1 VKSLDALKQTLA
13 SAWNDEKGPT
23 PHWKSSTNRV
33 TLIFMT
39 MESPLATALS
49 QLRGAIDQ
57 LNLSEND
64 WKTLSTPRRILQVAV
79 PLRRDNG
86 EVEMYDGY
94 RVQYSTTRGP
104 SKGGVRYHPDI
115 DLDETV
121 ALAMLMTW
129 KCALTNLPYGGA
141 KGGIAVDPGTLSLAE
156 NERLTRR
163 YTSEILPII
172 GPERDIPAPDVGT
185 DERNMA
191 WMMDTYSVN
200 AGFSVPGV
208 VTGKPIVLGGSL
220 GRTSA
225 TGDGV
230 AIATREALRVK
241 GISID
246 GARVAIQGFGKV
258 GYWAARALEDMG
270 MKVVAVSDV
279 HGGVMGFSSVQ
290 ALWEHYLVNKNL
302 DLPGA
307 DRLTNEE
314 LLHLNVDVL
323 IPAAL
328 ADSIT
333 ESTAQGVKAKIVVEG
348 ANAPT
353 TPSGDAI
360 LRDNGILVVP
370 DILANSGGVIVS
382 YFEWVQDKQ
391 NYFWSAEEVKT
402 NLSSIMMKAF
412 NEVEATATTRNATW
426 REAALM
432 LGIGR
437 VAEAHKLRG
446 LYP

>member
-1 VKSLDALKQTLA
+1 
-13 SAWNDEKGPT
+13 
-23 PHWKSSTNRV
+23 
-33 TLIFMT
+33 M
-39 MESPLATALS
+39 ATALA
-49 QLRGAIDQ
+49 QLRRAVDQ
-57 LNLSEND
+57 LELSEND
-64 WKTLSTPRRILQVAV
+64 WKTLSTPRRTLEVAV
-79 PLRRDNG
+79 PLRRDDG
-86 EVEMYDGY
+86 RVEIYKGY

-104 SKGGVRYHPDI
+104 SKGGVRFHQDI
-115 DLDETV
+115 DLEETI

-141 KGGIAVDPGTLSLAE
+141 KGGVAVDVRTLSLEE

-200 AGFSVPGV
+200 EGFAVPSV

-220 GRTSA
+220 GRNSA

-230 AIATREALRVK
+230 AISTREALKLR
-241 GISID
+241 GINPQ
-246 GARVAIQGFGKV
+246 GATVAIQGFGKV
-258 GYWAARALEDMG
+258 GYWAAVALEKMG
-270 MKVVAVSDV
+270 LRVVAVSDV
-279 HGGVMGFSSVQ
+279 SGGVTGFESVDEVFEYSRINGTVIG
-290 ALWEHYLVNKNL
+290 A
-302 DLPGA
+302 PGT
-307 DRLTNEE
+307 DHLTNQE
-314 LLHLNVDVL
+314 LLGLDVDVL

-333 ESTAQGVKAKIVVEG
+333 HSTAPNIKAKVVVEG

-353 TPSGDAI
+353 TPEGDAI
-360 LRDNGILVVP
+360 MNDNGILVVP

-391 NYFWSAEEVKT
+391 NYFWSAEDVRE
-402 NLSSIMMKAF
+402 NLNKILMKSIV
-412 NEVEATATTRNATW
+412 EVEDLASEKKVTW
-426 REAALM
+426 REAAHM
-432 LGIGR
+432 LGVSR
-437 VAEAHKLRG
+437 VAEAHRLRG

>member
-1 VKSLDALKQTLA
+1 
-13 SAWNDEKGPT
+13 
-23 PHWKSSTNRV
+23 
-33 TLIFMT
+33 MT
-39 MESPLATALS
+39 MESPLGTALS

-57 LNLSEND
+57 LGLSEND
-64 WKTLSTPRRILQVAV
+64 WQTLSTPRRVLQVAV

-86 EVEMYDGY
+86 SVEMYKGY

-115 DLDETV
+115 DLDETI

-129 KCALTNLPYGGA
+129 KCALTHLPYGGA
-141 KGGIAVDPGTLSLAE
+141 KGGIAVDPATLSLLE

-241 GISID
+241 GIQIE

-258 GYWAARALEDMG
+258 GYWAARAVESMG
-270 MKVVAVSDV
+270 MKVVAISDV
-279 HGGVMGFSSVQ
+279 HGGVTGFKDVS
-290 ALWEHYLVNKNL
+290 ALWDHFQIYKNF
-302 DLPGA
+302 DLPGT
-307 DRLTNEE
+307 DRMTNEE
-314 LLHLNVDVL
+314 LLHLDVDVL

-328 ADSIT
+328 ADAIT
-333 ESTAQGVKAKIVVEG
+333 GSSASGVKAKIVVEG
-348 ANAPT
+348 ANGPT
-353 TPSGDAI
+353 TPSGDDI
-360 LRDNGILVVP
+360 LHDKGILVVP

-391 NYFWSAEEVKT
+391 NYFWSADEVKT
-402 NLSSIMMKAF
+402 NLSAIMMKAF
-412 NEVEATATTRNATW
+412 EEVETTATQHSVTW
-426 REAALM
+426 RESALM
-432 LGIGR
+432 LGVGR
-437 VAEAHKLRG
+437 VAEAHRLRG

>member
-1 VKSLDALKQTLA
+1 
-13 SAWNDEKGPT
+13 
-23 PHWKSSTNRV
+23 
-33 TLIFMT
+33 MT
-39 MESPLATALS
+39 MASSKESPLATALS
-49 QLRGAIDQ
+49 QLRRAIDQ
-57 LNLSEND
+57 LKLSEND
-64 WKTLSTPRRILQVAV
+64 WNTLSTPRRVLEVAV
-79 PLRRDNG
+79 PLRRDDG
-86 EVEMYDGY
+86 RVEMYKGY

-104 SKGGVRYHPDI
+104 SKGGVRFHQDI

-129 KCALTNLPYGGA
+129 KCALANLPYGGA
-141 KGGIAVDPGTLSLAE
+141 KGGVAVNPKTLSMTE

-230 AIATREALRVK
+230 AISVREALKIK
-241 GISID
+241 GID
-246 GARVAIQGFGKV
+246 PQGATVAIQGFGKV
-258 GYWAARALEDMG
+258 GYWAAVALEAMG
-270 MKVVAVSDV
+270 LKVVAVSDV
-279 HGGVMGFSSVQ
+279 NGGVTGFKSV
-290 ALWEHYLVNKNL
+290 AEIHKFLVENGTVVGA
-302 DLPGA
+302 PGTETI
-307 DRLTNEE
+307 TNTE
-314 LLHLNVDVL
+314 LLHLPVDVL
-323 IPAAL
+323 VPAAL
-328 ADSIT
+328 ADAIN
-333 ESTAQGVKAKIVVEG
+333 ESTASGIRAKIVVEG

-353 TPSGDAI
+353 TPAGDEI
-360 LRDNGILVVP
+360 MNDKGLLIVP

-391 NYFWSAEEVKT
+391 NYFWSAEEVKE
-402 NLSSIMMKAF
+402 NLNSILMRAI
-412 NEVEATATTRNATW
+412 NEVAENARSKKVTW
-426 REAALM
+426 REAANM
-432 LGIGR
+432 IGVGR
-437 VAEAHKLRG
+437 VAEAHRLRG

>member
-1 VKSLDALKQTLA
+1 MTTE
-13 SAWNDEKGPT
+13 SAFE
-23 PHWKSSTNRV
+23 
-33 TLIFMT
+33 
-39 MESPLATALS
+39 TARA
-49 QLRGAIDQ
+49 QLRKAVDQ
-57 LNLSEND
+57 LGLSEND
-64 WKTLSTPRRILQVAV
+64 WQTLSTPRRILEVAV
-79 PLRRDNG
+79 PLRRDNDK
-86 EVEMYDGY
+86 VEMYKGF

-104 SKGGVRYHPDI
+104 SKGGVRFHPDI
-115 DLDETV
+115 DLEETI

-129 KCALTNLPYGGA
+129 KCALTNLPFGGA
-141 KGGIAVDPGTLSLAE
+141 KGGIAIDAQTLSERE

-172 GPERDIPAPDVGT
+172 GPERDIPAPDIGT

-208 VTGKPIVLGGSL
+208 VTGKPIVLGGSI
-220 GRTSA
+220 GRNSA

-230 AIATREALRVK
+230 AISTREALRTR
-241 GISID
+241 GID
-246 GARVAIQGFGKV
+246 PTGATVAIQGFGKV
-258 GYWAARALEDMG
+258 GYWAAVALEGMG

-279 HGGVMGFSSVQ
+279 NGAVIGFKNV
-290 ALWEHYLVNKNL
+290 AELWSHFLSHKNL
-302 DLPGA
+302 DAPGT
-307 DRLTNEE
+307 DRISNTE
-314 LLHLNVDVL
+314 LLHLDVDVL

-328 ADSIT
+328 ADAI
-333 ESTAQGVKAKIVVEG
+333 TAQTASGIKAKIVVEG

-353 TPSGDAI
+353 TPEGDAI
-360 LRDNGILVVP
+360 LNANGVLVVP

-391 NYFWSAEEVKT
+391 NYPWDADEVKT
-402 NLSSIMMKAF
+402 NLNSILMKAF
-412 NEVEATATTRNATW
+412 HEVEQMASSRKVTW
-426 REAALM
+426 REAAHM
-432 LGIGR
+432 LGVAR

>member
-1 VKSLDALKQTLA
+1 
-13 SAWNDEKGPT
+13 
-23 PHWKSSTNRV
+23 
-33 TLIFMT
+33 MT
-39 MESPLATALS
+39 MASSSESPLQTALS
-49 QLRGAIDQ
+49 QLRRAVEQ
-57 LNLSEND
+57 LGLSEND
-64 WKTLSTPRRILQVAV
+64 WNTLSTPRRLMEVAV
-79 PLRRDNG
+79 PLRRDDG
-86 EVEMYDGY
+86 RVEMYKGY

-104 SKGGVRYHPDI
+104 AKGGIRFHQDI
-115 DLDETV
+115 DLDETI

-141 KGGIAVDPGTLSLAE
+141 KGGVAVDPKTLSLPE

-191 WMMDTYSVN
+191 WIMDTYSVT
-200 AGFSVPGV
+200 AGYSVPGV

-230 AIATREALRVK
+230 AISVREALKLR
-241 GISID
+241 GID
-246 GARVAIQGFGKV
+246 PTNATVAIQGFGKV
-258 GYWAARALEDMG
+258 GYWAAVALEKQG
-270 MKVVAVSDV
+270 LKVVAVSDV
-279 HGGVMGFSSVQ
+279 NGGVTGFKSV
-290 ALWEHYLVNKNL
+290 AEVKAHLDKNGSVVGT
-302 DLPGA
+302 PG
-307 DRLTNEE
+307 TETISNTE
-314 LLHLNVDVL
+314 LLHLPVDVL
-323 IPAAL
+323 VPAAL

-333 ESTAQGVKAKIVVEG
+333 EATASGIRAKIVVEG

-353 TPSGDAI
+353 TPQGDAI
-360 LRDNGILVVP
+360 MNDKGILVVP

-391 NYFWSAEEVKT
+391 KYFWSAEEVIE
-402 NLSSIMMKAF
+402 NLNEIMMRAT
-412 NEVEATATTRNATW
+412 NEVAEVASSRGVTW
-426 REAALM
+426 REAANM
-432 LGIGR
+432 ISVER
-437 VAEAHKLRG
+437 VAQAHRLRG

>member
-1 VKSLDALKQTLA
+1 
-13 SAWNDEKGPT
+13 
-23 PHWKSSTNRV
+23 
-33 TLIFMT
+33 
-39 MESPLATALS
+39 MESALDTALG
-49 QLRGAIDQ
+49 QLRRAVEQ
-57 LNLSEND
+57 LQLSENE
-64 WKTLSTPRRILQVAV
+64 WQTLSTPRRILEVAV

-86 EVEMYDGY
+86 NVDMYKGF

-104 SKGGVRYHPDI
+104 SKGGVRFHPEI
-115 DLDETV
+115 DMNETV

-141 KGGIAVDPGTLSLAE
+141 KGGIAVDPSTLSQAE

-200 AGFSVPGV
+200 AGYSVPGV

-230 AIATREALRVK
+230 AISTREALLVK
-241 GISID
+241 GINPQ
-246 GARVAIQGFGKV
+246 GATVAIQGFGKV
-258 GYWAARALEDMG
+258 GYWTAVGLEEMG
-270 MKVVAVSDV
+270 LKVVAVSDV
-279 HGGVMGFSSVQ
+279 HGGVTGFPSV
-290 ALWEHYLVNKNL
+290 AKLWEHFKANGNL
-302 DLPGA
+302 DLPGT

-314 LLHLNVDVL
+314 LLALEVDVL

-328 ADSIT
+328 ADAITAHTAPSI
-333 ESTAQGVKAKIVVEG
+333 KAKIVVEG

-353 TPSGDAI
+353 TPEGDHI
-360 LRDNGILVVP
+360 LNEKGILVVP
-370 DILANSGGVIVS
+370 DILANAGGVIVS

-391 NYFWSAEEVKT
+391 NYFWDAAEVKT
-402 NLSSIMMKAF
+402 NLDSLMMKAIR
-412 NEVEATATTRNATW
+412 EVEDVAGKKNSTW
-426 REAALM
+426 REAAHM
-432 LGIGR
+432 LGVSR

>member
-1 VKSLDALKQTLA
+1 
-13 SAWNDEKGPT
+13 
-23 PHWKSSTNRV
+23 
-33 TLIFMT
+33 MT
-39 MESPLATALS
+39 MESPLSTALS
-49 QLRGAIDQ
+49 QLRGTVD
-57 LNLSEND
+57 LLKLSEND
-64 WKTLSTPRRILQVAV
+64 WHTLSTPRRILQVAV

-86 EVEMYDGY
+86 DVEMYDGY

-115 DLDETV
+115 DLDETI

-129 KCALTNLPYGGA
+129 KCALANLPYGGA
-141 KGGIAVDPGTLSLAE
+141 KGGIAVDPSKLSARE

-185 DERNMA
+185 DENNMA

-241 GISID
+241 GIDIN
-246 GARVAIQGFGKV
+246 GATVAIQGFGKV
-258 GYWAARALEDMG
+258 GYWAAIALENMG

-279 HGGVMGFSSVQ
+279 NGGVAGFPSV
-290 ALWEHYLVNKNL
+290 ARLWDHFLANKNL
-302 DLPGA
+302 DMPGTEK
-307 DRLTNEE
+307 LTNEE
-314 LLHLNVDVL
+314 LLHLDVDVL

-328 ADSIT
+328 ADAIT
-333 ESTAQGVKAKIVVEG
+333 ENTANGVKAKIVVEG
-348 ANAPT
+348 ANGPT
-353 TPSGDAI
+353 TPNGDAI
-360 LRDNGILVVP
+360 LHDKGVLVVP

-391 NYFWSAEEVKT
+391 NYFWSADEVKN
-402 NLSSIMMKAF
+402 NLSEIMMRALK
-412 NEVEATATTRNATW
+412 EVEEAAASRKVTW
-426 REAALM
+426 RQSALM
-432 LGIGR
+432 LGVGR
-437 VAEAHKLRG
+437 VAEAHRLRG

>member
-1 VKSLDALKQTLA
+1 
-13 SAWNDEKGPT
+13 
-23 PHWKSSTNRV
+23 
-33 TLIFMT
+33 MT
-39 MESPLATALS
+39 MASSKESPLATALS
-49 QLRGAIDQ
+49 QLRRAIDQ
-57 LNLSEND
+57 LTLSEND
-64 WKTLSTPRRILQVAV
+64 WNTLSTPRRVLEVAV
-79 PLRRDNG
+79 PLRRDDG
-86 EVEMYDGY
+86 RVEMYKGY

-104 SKGGVRYHPDI
+104 SKGGVRFHQDI

-129 KCALTNLPYGGA
+129 KCALANLPYGGA
-141 KGGIAVDPGTLSLAE
+141 KGGVAVNPKSLSMTE

-230 AIATREALRVK
+230 AISVREALKLK
-241 GISID
+241 GVD
-246 GARVAIQGFGKV
+246 PHGATVAIQGFGKV
-258 GYWAARALEDMG
+258 GYWAAVALEAMG
-270 MKVVAVSDV
+270 LKVIAVSDV
-279 HGGVMGFSSVQ
+279 NGGVTGFNSV
-290 ALWEHYLVNKNL
+290 ADIHKYLLENGTVVGA
-302 DLPGA
+302 PGTEKI
-307 DRLTNEE
+307 TNAE
-314 LLHLNVDVL
+314 LLHLPVDVL
-323 IPAAL
+323 VPAAL
-328 ADSIT
+328 ADAIN
-333 ESTAQGVKAKIVVEG
+333 ESTASGIRAKIVVEG

-353 TPSGDAI
+353 TPTGDQI
-360 LRDNGILVVP
+360 MNDKGILVVP

-391 NYFWSAEEVKT
+391 NYFWSAEEVKE
-402 NLSSIMMKAF
+402 NLNSILMRAI
-412 NEVEATATTRNATW
+412 NDVAENARSKKVTW
-426 REAALM
+426 REAANM
-432 LGIGR
+432 IGVGR
-437 VAEAHKLRG
+437 VAEAHRLRG

>member
-1 VKSLDALKQTLA
+1 MTTE
-13 SAWNDEKGPT
+13 SAFE
-23 PHWKSSTNRV
+23 
-33 TLIFMT
+33 
-39 MESPLATALS
+39 TAQA
-49 QLRGAIDQ
+49 QLRIAVDQ
-57 LNLSEND
+57 LGLSEND
-64 WKTLSTPRRILQVAV
+64 WQTLSTPRRVLEVAV
-79 PLRRDNG
+79 PLRRDNDK
-86 EVEMYDGY
+86 VEMYKGY

-104 SKGGVRYHPDI
+104 SKGGVRFHPDI
-115 DLDETV
+115 DLEETV

-129 KCALTNLPYGGA
+129 KCALTNLPFGGA
-141 KGGIAVDPGTLSLAE
+141 KGGIAIDAATLSDRE

-200 AGFSVPGV
+200 AGYSVPGV

-220 GRTSA
+220 GRNSA

-230 AIATREALRVK
+230 AISTREALRAR
-241 GISID
+241 GINPV
-246 GARVAIQGFGKV
+246 GATVAIQGFGKV
-258 GYWAARALEDMG
+258 GYWAAIALENIG
-270 MKVVAVSDV
+270 LKIVAVSDV
-279 HGGVMGFSSVQ
+279 NGAVTGFKSVSD
-290 ALWEHYLVNKNL
+290 LWNHFLKNKNL
-302 DLPGA
+302 DAPGT

-314 LLHLNVDVL
+314 LLHLDVDVL

-328 ADSIT
+328 SDAIT
-333 ESTAQGVKAKIVVEG
+333 GKTALGIKAKIVVEG

-353 TPSGDAI
+353 TPEGDAI
-360 LRDNGILVVP
+360 MNDKGILVVP

-391 NYFWSAEEVKT
+391 NYFWDAEEVKT
-402 NLSSIMMKAF
+402 NLNSIMMKALY
-412 NEVEATATTRNATW
+412 EVEAMAKNRKVTW
-426 REAALM
+426 REAAHM
-432 LGIGR
+432 LGVSR

>member
-1 VKSLDALKQTLA
+1 
-13 SAWNDEKGPT
+13 
-23 PHWKSSTNRV
+23 
-33 TLIFMT
+33 
-39 MESPLATALS
+39 
-49 QLRGAIDQ
+49 
-57 LNLSEND
+57 
-64 WKTLSTPRRILQVAV
+64 
-79 PLRRDNG
+79 
-86 EVEMYDGY
+86 MYHGY

-104 SKGGVRYHPDI
+104 SKGGIRFHPDI

-129 KCALTNLPYGGA
+129 KCALVNLPYGGA
-141 KGGIAVDPGTLSLAE
+141 KGGVAVDAKTLSSRE

-185 DERNMA
+185 DEKNMA

-230 AIATREALRVK
+230 AISTREALK
-241 GISID
+241 DLGIKVE
-246 GARVAIQGFGKV
+246 GATVAIQGFGKV
-258 GYWAARALEDMG
+258 GYWAAVALESMG

-279 HGGVMGFSSVQ
+279 SGGVKDFGSIDELRSHI
-290 ALWEHYLVNKNL
+290 AT
-302 DLPGA
+302 GA
-307 DRLTNEE
+307 TLSTYKKGEQITNDQ
-314 LLHLNVDVL
+314 LLHLDVDVL
-323 IPAAL
+323 VPAAL
-328 ADSIT
+328 ADAINHQSAKEI
-333 ESTAQGVKAKIVVEG
+333 KAKIVVEG

-353 TPSGDAI
+353 TPEGDQI
-360 LRDNGILVVP
+360 MRDKGILVIP

-391 NYFWSAEEVKT
+391 NYFWSADEVKE
-402 NLSSIMMKAF
+402 NLDSMMMRAF
-412 NEVEATATTRNATW
+412 AEVRALVKERKVSW
-426 REAALM
+426 RDAAM
-432 LGIGR
+432 IIGVSR

>member
-1 VKSLDALKQTLA
+1 MTTA
-13 SAWNDEKGPT
+13 SSQGSAR
-23 PHWKSSTNRV
+23 S
-33 TLIFMT
+33 
-39 MESPLATALS
+39 ESPLATALS
-49 QLRGAIDQ
+49 QLRRAIDQ
-57 LNLSEND
+57 LQLSEND
-64 WKTLSTPRRILQVAV
+64 WNTLSTPRRVLEVAV
-79 PLRRDNG
+79 PLRRDDG
-86 EVEMYDGY
+86 RVEMYKGY

-104 SKGGVRYHPDI
+104 SKGGVRFHQDI
-115 DLDETV
+115 DIDETV

-141 KGGIAVDPGTLSLAE
+141 KGGVAVNPKTLSLTE

-200 AGFSVPGV
+200 AGYSVPGV

-230 AIATREALRVK
+230 AIAVREALRIK
-241 GISID
+241 GID
-246 GARVAIQGFGKV
+246 PHGATVAIQGFGKV
-258 GYWAARALEDMG
+258 GYWAAVALENMG
-270 MKVVAVSDV
+270 LKVVAVSDV
-279 HGGVMGFSSVQ
+279 NGGVTGFRNVSTLYKYANENGTVIG
-290 ALWEHYLVNKNL
+290 A
-302 DLPGA
+302 PG
-307 DRLTNEE
+307 TEKISNSE
-314 LLHLNVDVL
+314 LLGLKVDVL
-323 IPAAL
+323 VPAAL
-328 ADSIT
+328 ADAIT
-333 ESTAQGVKAKIVVEG
+333 ESSAPSIQAKIVVEG

-353 TPSGDAI
+353 TPAGDQI
-360 LRDNGILVVP
+360 MNDKGILVVP

-391 NYFWSAEEVKT
+391 NYFWSADEVKE
-402 NLSSIMMKAF
+402 NLNSILMRSI
-412 NEVEATATTRNATW
+412 NEVSERSASQQVTW
-426 REAALM
+426 REAANM
-432 LGIGR
+432 IGVGR
-437 VAEAHKLRG
+437 VAQAHRLRG

>member
-1 VKSLDALKQTLA
+1 
-13 SAWNDEKGPT
+13 
-23 PHWKSSTNRV
+23 
-33 TLIFMT
+33 MT
-39 MESPLATALS
+39 TKSPLNTALA
-49 QLRGAIDQ
+49 QLQSTVDKLG
-57 LNLSEND
+57 LSEND
-64 WKTLSTPRRILQVAV
+64 WQTLSTPRRVLQVAV

-86 EVEMYDGY
+86 DVEMYDGF

-104 SKGGVRYHPDI
+104 SKGGVRYHPHV
-115 DLDETV
+115 DLDETIS
-121 ALAMLMTW
+121 LAMLMTW

-141 KGGIAVDPGTLSLAE
+141 KGGIAIDPKTLSIQE

-220 GRTSA
+220 GRTTA

-230 AIATREALRVK
+230 AIATREALRARGIDIK
-241 GISID
+241 G
-246 GARVAIQGFGKV
+246 ATVAIQGFGKV
-258 GYWAARALEDMG
+258 GYWAAVALENMG
-270 MKVVAVSDV
+270 MKIVAVSDV
-279 HGGVMGFSSVQ
+279 NGGVTGFSSVA
-290 ALWEHYLVNKNL
+290 ALWDHFVAHDNL
-302 DLPGA
+302 DLPGC
-307 DRLTNEE
+307 DTLTNEE
-314 LLHLNVDVL
+314 LLHLDVDVL

-328 ADSIT
+328 ADALT
-333 ESTAQGVKAKIVVEG
+333 EETAPGVKAKIVVEG
-348 ANAPT
+348 ANGPT
-353 TPSGDAI
+353 SPEGDSI
-360 LRDNGILVVP
+360 LQENGILVVP

-391 NYFWSAEEVKT
+391 NYFWTADEVKE
-402 NLSSIMMKAF
+402 NLSSIMMKALK
-412 NEVEATATTRNATW
+412 EVESMSTSKGVTW
-426 REAALM
+426 RDSALM
-432 LGIGR
+432 IGVGR
-437 VAEAHKLRG
+437 VAEAHHLRG

>member
-1 VKSLDALKQTLA
+1 
-13 SAWNDEKGPT
+13 
-23 PHWKSSTNRV
+23 
-33 TLIFMT
+33 MT

-49 QLRGAIDQ
+49 QLRGAIDH

-64 WKTLSTPRRILQVAV
+64 WQTLSTPRRVLQVAV

-104 SKGGVRYHPDI
+104 SKGGVRYHPDV
-115 DLDETV
+115 DLDETI

-129 KCALTNLPYGGA
+129 KCALTHLPYGGA
-141 KGGIAVDPGTLSLAE
+141 KGGIAVDPGTLSLRE

-230 AIATREALRVK
+230 GIATREALRVK
-241 GISID
+241 GIPIE
-246 GARVAIQGFGKV
+246 GARVAIQGFGKSAI
-258 GYWAARALEDMG
+258 GLHDLLKRWA
-270 MKVVAVSDV
+270 
-279 HGGVMGFSSVQ
+279 
-290 ALWEHYLVNKNL
+290 
-302 DLPGA
+302 
-307 DRLTNEE
+307 
-314 LLHLNVDVL
+314 
-323 IPAAL
+323 
-328 ADSIT
+328 
-333 ESTAQGVKAKIVVEG
+333 
-348 ANAPT
+348 
-353 TPSGDAI
+353 
-360 LRDNGILVVP
+360 
-370 DILANSGGVIVS
+370 
-382 YFEWVQDKQ
+382 
-391 NYFWSAEEVKT
+391 
-402 NLSSIMMKAF
+402 
-412 NEVEATATTRNATW
+412 
-426 REAALM
+426 
-432 LGIGR
+432 
-437 VAEAHKLRG
+437 
-446 LYP
+446 

>member
-1 VKSLDALKQTLA
+1 
-13 SAWNDEKGPT
+13 
-23 PHWKSSTNRV
+23 
-33 TLIFMT
+33 MT
-39 MESPLATALS
+39 MESPMATALA
-49 QLRGAIDQ
+49 QLRRAVDQ
-57 LNLSEND
+57 LQLSEND
-64 WKTLSTPRRILQVAV
+64 WNTLSTPRRVLEVAV
-79 PLRRDNG
+79 PLRRDDG
-86 EVEMYDGY
+86 RVEMYKGY

-104 SKGGVRYHPDI
+104 SKGGVRFHKDI
-115 DLDETV
+115 DLEETV

-141 KGGIAVDPGTLSLAE
+141 KGGVAVDVHTLSLAE

-230 AIATREALRVK
+230 AISTREALKAK
-241 GISID
+241 GINPH
-246 GARVAIQGFGKV
+246 GATVAIQGFGKV
-258 GYWAARALEDMG
+258 GYWAAIALEKMG
-270 MKVVAVSDV
+270 LKVVAVSDV
-279 HGGVMGFSSVQ
+279 KGAVTGFASVSDVFEYSKIHGTVIG
-290 ALWEHYLVNKNL
+290 A
-302 DLPGA
+302 PGT
-307 DRLTNEE
+307 DSLTNLE
-314 LLHLNVDVL
+314 LLGLDVDVL

-333 ESTAQGVKAKIVVEG
+333 EATAPSVRARVVVEG

-353 TPSGDAI
+353 TPEGDAI
-360 LRDNGILVVP
+360 MNSNGILVVP

-382 YFEWVQDKQ
+382 YFEWVQDRQ
-391 NYFWSAEEVKT
+391 NYFWSADDVREHL
-402 NLSSIMMKAF
+402 NSILMKAIV
-412 NEVEATATTRNATW
+412 EVEDMSTRQKVTW
-426 REAALM
+426 REAAHM
-432 LGIGR
+432 LGVSR
-437 VAEAHKLRG
+437 VAEAHALRG

>member
-1 VKSLDALKQTLA
+1 
-13 SAWNDEKGPT
+13 
-23 PHWKSSTNRV
+23 
-33 TLIFMT
+33 
-39 MESPLATALS
+39 MESALDTARG
-49 QLRGAIDQ
+49 QLRRAVEQ
-57 LNLSEND
+57 LGLSENE
-64 WKTLSTPRRILQVAV
+64 WQTLSTPRRILEVAV

-86 EVEMYDGY
+86 NVDMYKGF

-104 SKGGVRYHPDI
+104 SKGGVRFHPEI
-115 DLDETV
+115 DMNETV

-200 AGFSVPGV
+200 AGYSVPGV

-230 AIATREALRVK
+230 AISTREALLVK
-241 GISID
+241 GINPQ
-246 GARVAIQGFGKV
+246 GATVAIQGFGKV
-258 GYWAARALEDMG
+258 GYWTAVGLESMG
-270 MKVVAVSDV
+270 LKVVAVSDV
-279 HGGVMGFSSVQ
+279 HGGVTGFNSVSQ
-290 ALWEHYLVNKNL
+290 LWDHFKATGNL
-302 DLPGA
+302 DLPGT

-314 LLHLNVDVL
+314 LLALEVDVL

-328 ADSIT
+328 ADSV
-333 ESTAQGVKAKIVVEG
+333 TAHSAPSIKAKIIVEG

-353 TPSGDAI
+353 TPEGDHI
-360 LRDNGILVVP
+360 LNDKGILVVP
-370 DILANSGGVIVS
+370 DILANAGGVIVS

-391 NYFWSAEEVKT
+391 NYFWDAAEVKT
-402 NLSSIMMKAF
+402 NLDSLMMKAIR
-412 NEVEATATTRNATW
+412 EVEDLAAKKNCTW
-426 REAALM
+426 REAAHM
-432 LGIGR
+432 LGVSR

>member
-1 VKSLDALKQTLA
+1 
-13 SAWNDEKGPT
+13 
-23 PHWKSSTNRV
+23 
-33 TLIFMT
+33 MT
-39 MESPLATALS
+39 VESPLDTARS
-49 QLRGAIDQ
+49 QLRSAVEN
-57 LNLSEND
+57 LALSESMWN
-64 WKTLSTPRRILQVAV
+64 TLSTPRRILEVAV
-79 PLRRDNG
+79 PLRRDTG
-86 EVEMYDGY
+86 VVEMYKGY

-104 SKGGVRYHPDI
+104 SKGGIRFHPDI
-115 DLDETV
+115 DLNETV

-129 KCALTNLPYGGA
+129 KCALVNLPYGGA
-141 KGGIAVDPGTLSLAE
+141 KGGVAVDPRGLSSRE

-185 DERNMA
+185 DEKNMA

-220 GRTSA
+220 GRTTA

-230 AIATREALRVK
+230 AISVREAL
-241 GISID
+241 ID
-246 GARVAIQGFGKV
+246 RGMAIEGATVAIQGFGKV
-258 GYWAARALEDMG
+258 GYWTAIAVESMG

-279 HGGVMGFSSVQ
+279 SGGVKDFGSIADLHDHIIEGGEISSY
-290 ALWEHYLVNKNL
+290 ESGEKIS
-302 DLPGA
+302 
-307 DRLTNEE
+307 NEE
-314 LLHLNVDVL
+314 LLHLDVDVL
-323 IPAAL
+323 VPAAL
-328 ADSIT
+328 SDAISAKSAAGI
-333 ESTAQGVKAKIVVEG
+333 KAKIVVEG

-353 TPSGDAI
+353 TPEGDRI
-360 LRDNGILVVP
+360 MHENGITVIP

-391 NYFWSAEEVKT
+391 NYFWSADQIKE
-402 NLSSIMMKAF
+402 NLESMMMKAF
-412 NEVEATATTRNATW
+412 GEVRRTVKESKVSW
-426 REAALM
+426 RDAAM
-432 LGIGR
+432 MIGVGR

>member
-1 VKSLDALKQTLA
+1 
-13 SAWNDEKGPT
+13 
-23 PHWKSSTNRV
+23 
-33 TLIFMT
+33 MT
-39 MESPLATALS
+39 MESPLSTALS
-49 QLRGAIDQ
+49 QLRGTVD
-57 LNLSEND
+57 LLKLSEND
-64 WKTLSTPRRILQVAV
+64 WHTLSTPRRILQVAV

-86 EVEMYDGY
+86 DVEMYDGY

-115 DLDETV
+115 DLDETI

-129 KCALTNLPYGGA
+129 KCALANLPYGGA
-141 KGGIAVDPGTLSLAE
+141 KGGIAVDPSKLSARE

-185 DERNMA
+185 DENNMA

-241 GISID
+241 GIDIN
-246 GARVAIQGFGKV
+246 GATVAIQGFGKV
-258 GYWAARALEDMG
+258 GYWAAIALENMG

-279 HGGVMGFSSVQ
+279 NGGVAGFPSV
-290 ALWEHYLVNKNL
+290 AKLWDHFLANKNL
-302 DLPGA
+302 DMPGTEK
-307 DRLTNEE
+307 LTNEE
-314 LLHLNVDVL
+314 LLHLDVDVL

-328 ADSIT
+328 ADAIT
-333 ESTAQGVKAKIVVEG
+333 EKTANGVKAKIVVEG
-348 ANAPT
+348 ANGPT
-353 TPSGDAI
+353 TPNGDAI
-360 LRDNGILVVP
+360 LHDKGVLVVP

-391 NYFWSAEEVKT
+391 NYFWSADEVKN
-402 NLSSIMMKAF
+402 NLSEIMMRALK
-412 NEVEATATTRNATW
+412 EVEETAASRKVTW
-426 REAALM
+426 RQSALM
-432 LGIGR
+432 LGVGR
-437 VAEAHKLRG
+437 VAEAHRLRG

>member
-1 VKSLDALKQTLA
+1 MRLVAKESALD
-13 SAWNDEKGPT
+13 
-23 PHWKSSTNRV
+23 
-33 TLIFMT
+33 
-39 MESPLATALS
+39 TARQ
-49 QLRGAIDQ
+49 QLQRAVE
-57 LNLSEND
+57 LLELSEND
-64 WKTLSTPRRILQVAV
+64 WQTLSTPRRILEVAV
-79 PLRRDNG
+79 PLRRDNSD
-86 EVEMYDGY
+86 VEMYKGF

-104 SKGGVRYHPDI
+104 SKGGVRFHPSI
-115 DLDETV
+115 DMEETV

-129 KCALTNLPYGGA
+129 KCALTNLPFGGA
-141 KGGIAVDPGTLSLAE
+141 KGGIAVDAKDLSERE

-200 AGFSVPGV
+200 AGYSVPGV

-230 AIATREALRVK
+230 VISTIEALKTLGIDPK
-241 GISID
+241 G
-246 GARVAIQGFGKV
+246 ATVAVQGFGKV
-258 GYWAARALEDMG
+258 GYWTAIGLENLG
-270 MKVVAVSDV
+270 LKVVAVSDV
-279 HGGVMGFSSVQ
+279 DGGVTGFESV
-290 ALWEHYLVNKNL
+290 ASLWKYFTENRSLNM
-302 DLPGA
+302 PGT
-307 DRLTNEE
+307 DKLTQEE
-314 LLHLNVDVL
+314 LLHLKVDVL

-328 ADSIT
+328 SDAIT
-333 ESTAQGVKAKIVVEG
+333 EKSAPGIRAKIVVEG

-353 TPSGDAI
+353 TPGGDQI
-360 LRDNGILVVP
+360 LAGNKVLVVP

-391 NYFWSAEEVKT
+391 NYFWTAEEVKS
-402 NLSSIMMKAF
+402 NLNDIMMRAIK
-412 NEVEATATTRNATW
+412 EVEGLAASKKVSW
-426 REAALM
+426 REAAHM
-432 LGIGR
+432 IGVGR

>member
-1 VKSLDALKQTLA
+1 MT
-13 SAWNDEKGPT
+13 T
-23 PHWKSSTNRV
+23 RSSNTAVPN
-33 TLIFMT
+33 L
-39 MESPLATALS
+39 ESPLATALS
-49 QLRGAIDQ
+49 QLRRAIDQ

-64 WKTLSTPRRILQVAV
+64 WNTLSTPRRVLEVAV
-79 PLRRDNG
+79 PLRRDDG
-86 EVEMYDGY
+86 RVEMYKGY

-104 SKGGVRYHPDI
+104 AKGGVRFHQDI

-141 KGGIAVDPGTLSLAE
+141 KGGVAVNPHTLSITE

-200 AGFSVPGV
+200 AGYAVPGV

-230 AIATREALRVK
+230 AIAVREALKLK
-241 GISID
+241 GINPE
-246 GARVAIQGFGKV
+246 GATVAIQGFGKV
-258 GYWAARALEDMG
+258 GYWAAVALENMG
-270 MKVVAVSDV
+270 LKVVAVSDV
-279 HGGVMGFSSVQ
+279 NGGVTGFKKVSDLQMFSQ
-290 ALWEHYLVNKNL
+290 DNGTLVGSTGT
-302 DLPGA
+302 DSI
-307 DRLTNEE
+307 TNTE
-314 LLHLNVDVL
+314 LLHLPVDVL
-323 IPAAL
+323 VPAAL
-328 ADSIT
+328 ADAIT
-333 ESTAQGVKAKIVVEG
+333 ESTASGIKAKIVVEG

-353 TPSGDAI
+353 TPGGDAI
-360 LRDNGILVVP
+360 LNDKGVLVVP

-391 NYFWSAEEVKT
+391 NYFWSAEEVKE
-402 NLSSIMMKAF
+402 NLNSILMRSI
-412 NEVEATATTRNATW
+412 NEVAEHSTAHQVTW
-426 REAALM
+426 RESANM
-432 LGIGR
+432 IGVSR
-437 VAEAHKLRG
+437 VAQAHRLRG

>member
-1 VKSLDALKQTLA
+1 MTTE
-13 SAWNDEKGPT
+13 SAFE
-23 PHWKSSTNRV
+23 
-33 TLIFMT
+33 
-39 MESPLATALS
+39 TARA
-49 QLRGAIDQ
+49 QLRKAVDQ
-57 LNLSEND
+57 LGLSEND
-64 WKTLSTPRRILQVAV
+64 WQTLSTPRRILEVAV
-79 PLRRDNG
+79 PLRRDNDK
-86 EVEMYDGY
+86 VEMYKGF

-104 SKGGVRYHPDI
+104 SKGGVRFHPQI
-115 DLDETV
+115 DLEETI

-129 KCALTNLPYGGA
+129 KCALTNLPFGGA
-141 KGGIAVDPGTLSLAE
+141 KGGIAVDAHTLSERE

-172 GPERDIPAPDVGT
+172 GPERDIPAPDIGT

-208 VTGKPIVLGGSL
+208 VTGKPIVLGGSI
-220 GRTSA
+220 GRNSA

-230 AIATREALRVK
+230 AISTREALRIR
-241 GISID
+241 GID
-246 GARVAIQGFGKV
+246 PVGATVAIQGFGKV
-258 GYWAARALEDMG
+258 GYWAAVALENMG

-279 HGGVMGFSSVQ
+279 NGAVIGFKNITE
-290 ALWEHYLVNKNL
+290 LWSHSLAHKNL
-302 DLPGA
+302 DAPGT
-307 DRLTNEE
+307 DRLTNAE
-314 LLHLNVDVL
+314 LLHLDVDVL

-328 ADSIT
+328 SDAV
-333 ESTAQGVKAKIVVEG
+333 TAQTASGIRAKIVVEG

-353 TPSGDAI
+353 TPEGDAI
-360 LRDNGILVVP
+360 LNDKGVLVVP

-391 NYFWSAEEVKT
+391 NYPWNADEVKT
-402 NLSSIMMKAF
+402 NLNSILMKAF
-412 NEVEATATTRNATW
+412 HEVEQMATSRKVTW
-426 REAALM
+426 REAAHM
-432 LGIGR
+432 LGVAR

>member
-1 VKSLDALKQTLA
+1 
-13 SAWNDEKGPT
+13 
-23 PHWKSSTNRV
+23 
-33 TLIFMT
+33 
-39 MESPLATALS
+39 MESALDTARQ
-49 QLRGAIDQ
+49 QLQRAVDLLG
-57 LNLSEND
+57 LSEND
-64 WKTLSTPRRILQVAV
+64 WQTLSTPRRILEVAV

-86 EVEMYDGY
+86 DVEMYKGF

-104 SKGGVRYHPDI
+104 SKGGVRFHPSI
-115 DLDETV
+115 DMDETV

-141 KGGIAVDPGTLSLAE
+141 KGGIAVDAQNLSERE

-200 AGFSVPGV
+200 AGYSVPGV

-225 TGDGV
+225 TGDGIV
-230 AIATREALRVK
+230 ISTIEALKTR
-241 GISID
+241 GINPA
-246 GARVAIQGFGKV
+246 GATVAVQGFGKV
-258 GYWAARALEDMG
+258 GYWTAIGLENLG
-270 MKVVAVSDV
+270 LKVVAVSDV
-279 HGGVMGFSSVQ
+279 NGGVTGFESVA
-290 ALWEHYLVNKNL
+290 ALWKYFTENQSLNM
-302 DLPGA
+302 PGT
-307 DRLTNEE
+307 DKLTQEE
-314 LLHLNVDVL
+314 LLHLEVDVL

-328 ADSIT
+328 SDAIT
-333 ESTAQGVKAKIVVEG
+333 EKTAPAIKAKIVVEG

-353 TPSGDAI
+353 TPAGDHI
-360 LRDNGILVVP
+360 LNENGILTVP

-391 NYFWSAEEVKT
+391 NFFWTADEVK
-402 NLSSIMMKAF
+402 SSLNEIMMRSFK
-412 NEVEATATTRNATW
+412 EVEQIATSRNVSW
-426 REAALM
+426 REAAHM
-432 LGIGR
+432 IGVGR

>member
-1 VKSLDALKQTLA
+1 MT
-13 SAWNDEKGPT
+13 T
-23 PHWKSSTNRV
+23 RSSNTAVPN
-33 TLIFMT
+33 L
-39 MESPLATALS
+39 ESPLATALS
-49 QLRGAIDQ
+49 QLRRAIDQ

-64 WKTLSTPRRILQVAV
+64 WNTLSTPRRVLEVAV
-79 PLRRDNG
+79 PLRRDDG
-86 EVEMYDGY
+86 RVEMYKGY

-104 SKGGVRYHPDI
+104 AKGGVRFHQDI

-141 KGGIAVDPGTLSLAE
+141 KGGVALNPHSLSIAE

-200 AGFSVPGV
+200 AGYSVPGV

-230 AIATREALRVK
+230 AIAVREALKLK
-241 GISID
+241 GINPE
-246 GARVAIQGFGKV
+246 GATVAIQGFGKV
-258 GYWAARALEDMG
+258 GYWAAVALENMG
-270 MKVVAVSDV
+270 LKVVAVSDV
-279 HGGVMGFSSVQ
+279 SGGVTGFSKVSELQ
-290 ALWEHYLVNKNL
+290 KFAQGNGTLV
-302 DLPGA
+302 GA
-307 DRLTNEE
+307 PSTESITNTE
-314 LLHLNVDVL
+314 LLHLPVDVL
-323 IPAAL
+323 VPAAL
-328 ADSIT
+328 ADAIT
-333 ESTAQGVKAKIVVEG
+333 ESTASGIKAKIVVEG

-353 TPSGDAI
+353 TPGGDAI
-360 LRDNGILVVP
+360 LNDKGVLVVP

-391 NYFWSAEEVKT
+391 NYFWSAEEVKE
-402 NLSSIMMKAF
+402 NLNSILMRSI
-412 NEVEATATTRNATW
+412 NEVAEHSAEHRVTW
-426 REAALM
+426 RESANM
-432 LGIGR
+432 IGVSR
-437 VAEAHKLRG
+437 VAQAHRLRG

>member
-1 VKSLDALKQTLA
+1 
-13 SAWNDEKGPT
+13 
-23 PHWKSSTNRV
+23 
-33 TLIFMT
+33 
-39 MESPLATALS
+39 MESALDTALR
-49 QLRGAIDQ
+49 QLRRAVEQ
-57 LNLSEND
+57 LSLSENE
-64 WKTLSTPRRILQVAV
+64 WQTLSTPRRVLEVAV

-86 EVEMYDGY
+86 NVEMYKGF

-104 SKGGVRYHPDI
+104 SKGGVRFHPAI
-115 DLDETV
+115 DMDETV

-141 KGGIAVDPGTLSLAE
+141 KGGIAVDPSTLSLPE

-200 AGFSVPGV
+200 AGYSVPGV

-230 AIATREALRVK
+230 AISTREALLVR
-241 GISID
+241 GINPQ
-246 GARVAIQGFGKV
+246 GATVAIQGFGKV
-258 GYWAARALEDMG
+258 GYWTAVGLEAMG
-270 MKVVAVSDV
+270 LKVVAVSDV
-279 HGGVMGFSSVQ
+279 HGGATGFHSVSE
-290 ALWEHYLVNKNL
+290 LWNHFLANGNL
-302 DLPGA
+302 DAPGT

-314 LLHLNVDVL
+314 LLALEVDVL

-328 ADSIT
+328 ADAITAHTAPSI
-333 ESTAQGVKAKIVVEG
+333 KAKIVVEG

-353 TPSGDAI
+353 TPEGDQI
-360 LRDNGILVVP
+360 LNDKGILVVP
-370 DILANSGGVIVS
+370 DILANAGGVIVS

-391 NYFWSAEEVKT
+391 NYFWDAAEVRT
-402 NLSSIMMKAF
+402 NLDSLMMKAIR
-412 NEVEATATTRNATW
+412 EVEDLSTKKSSTW
-426 REAALM
+426 REAAHM
-432 LGIGR
+432 LGVSR

>member
-1 VKSLDALKQTLA
+1 MT
-13 SAWNDEKGPT
+13 T
-23 PHWKSSTNRV
+23 KSSVNTPGKNLS
-33 TLIFMT
+33 TK
-39 MESPLATALS
+39 ESPLTTALS
-49 QLRGAIDQ
+49 QLRRAIDQ
-57 LNLSEND
+57 LNLTEND
-64 WKTLSTPRRILQVAV
+64 WNTLSTPRRVMEVAV
-79 PLRRDNG
+79 PLRRDDG
-86 EVEMYDGY
+86 KVEMYKGY

-104 SKGGVRYHPDI
+104 AKGGVRFHQDI

-141 KGGIAVDPGTLSLAE
+141 KGGVAVNPHILSITE

-200 AGFSVPGV
+200 AGFAVPGV

-220 GRTSA
+220 GRNSA

-230 AIATREALRVK
+230 AIAVREALKQR
-241 GISID
+241 GID
-246 GARVAIQGFGKV
+246 PHGATVAIQGFGKV
-258 GYWAARALEDMG
+258 GYWTAIALENMG
-270 MKVVAVSDV
+270 LKVVAVSDV
-279 HGGVMGFSSVQ
+279 NGGVTGFKSVTQ
-290 ALWEHYLVNKNL
+290 LHEYLLSNGTL
-302 DLPGA
+302 IGAPGTEQI
-307 DRLTNEE
+307 TNTE
-314 LLHLNVDVL
+314 LLHLPVDVL
-323 IPAAL
+323 VPAAL
-328 ADSIT
+328 ADAIT
-333 ESTAQGVKAKIVVEG
+333 EETATGIQAKIVVEG

-353 TPSGDAI
+353 TPIGDAI
-360 LRDNGILVVP
+360 LNDKGVLVVP

-391 NYFWSAEEVKT
+391 NYFWSADEVKE
-402 NLSSIMMKAF
+402 NLNSILMRSI
-412 NEVEATATTRNATW
+412 NEVAETAKEKKATW
-426 REAALM
+426 RESANM
-432 LGIGR
+432 IGVSR
-437 VAEAHKLRG
+437 VAQAHRLRG

>member
-1 VKSLDALKQTLA
+1 
-13 SAWNDEKGPT
+13 
-23 PHWKSSTNRV
+23 
-33 TLIFMT
+33 
-39 MESPLATALS
+39 MESALDTARE
-49 QLRGAIDQ
+49 QLQRAVDLLG
-57 LNLSEND
+57 LSEND
-64 WKTLSTPRRILQVAV
+64 WQTLSTPRRILEVAV

-86 EVEMYDGY
+86 DVEMYKGF

-104 SKGGVRYHPDI
+104 SKGGVRFHPSI
-115 DLDETV
+115 DMDETV

-141 KGGIAVDPGTLSLAE
+141 KGGIAIDPKDLSERE

-200 AGFSVPGV
+200 AGYSVPGV

-230 AIATREALRVK
+230 VISTVEALKAR
-241 GISID
+241 GINPA
-246 GARVAIQGFGKV
+246 GATVAVQGFGKV
-258 GYWAARALEDMG
+258 GYWTAIGLENLG
-270 MKVVAVSDV
+270 LKVVAVSDV
-279 HGGVMGFSSVQ
+279 HGAVTGFSSV
-290 ALWEHYLVNKNL
+290 AELWKYFTDHGNL
-302 DLPGA
+302 NMPGTDA
-307 DRLTNEE
+307 MTQEE
-314 LLHLNVDVL
+314 LLHLEVDVL

-328 ADSIT
+328 SDAMT
-333 ESTAQGVKAKIVVEG
+333 EKTAVGIKAKIVVEG

-353 TPSGDAI
+353 TPAGDRI
-360 LRDNGILVVP
+360 LIDKGILTVP

-391 NYFWSAEEVKT
+391 NYFWTAEEVKS
-402 NLSSIMMKAF
+402 NLNEIMMRSFK
-412 NEVEATATTRNATW
+412 EVENTATTKKVSW
-426 REAALM
+426 REAAHM
-432 LGIGR
+432 IGVGR

>member
-1 VKSLDALKQTLA
+1 MRLVTKESALD
-13 SAWNDEKGPT
+13 
-23 PHWKSSTNRV
+23 
-33 TLIFMT
+33 
-39 MESPLATALS
+39 TARE
-49 QLRGAIDQ
+49 QLQRAVE
-57 LNLSEND
+57 LLELSEND
-64 WKTLSTPRRILQVAV
+64 WQTLSTPRRILEVAV

-86 EVEMYDGY
+86 DVEMYKGF

-104 SKGGVRYHPDI
+104 SKGGVRFHPSI
-115 DLDETV
+115 DMEETV

-129 KCALTNLPYGGA
+129 KCALTNLPFGGA
-141 KGGIAVDPGTLSLAE
+141 KGGIAVDAKDLSERE

-200 AGFSVPGV
+200 AGYSVPGV

-230 AIATREALRVK
+230 VISTIEALKTLGIDPK
-241 GISID
+241 G
-246 GARVAIQGFGKV
+246 ATVAVQGFGKV
-258 GYWAARALEDMG
+258 GYWTAIGLENLG
-270 MKVVAVSDV
+270 LKVVAVSDV
-279 HGGVMGFSSVQ
+279 DGGVTGFDSVA
-290 ALWEHYLVNKNL
+290 ALWKYFSENRSLNM
-302 DLPGA
+302 PGT
-307 DRLTNEE
+307 DKLTQEE
-314 LLHLNVDVL
+314 LLHLEVDVL

-328 ADSIT
+328 SDAIT
-333 ESTAQGVKAKIVVEG
+333 EKSAPGIRAKIVVEG

-353 TPSGDAI
+353 TPGGDQI
-360 LRDNGILVVP
+360 LASNKVLVVP

-391 NYFWSAEEVKT
+391 NYFWTAEEVKS
-402 NLSSIMMKAF
+402 NLNDIMMRAIK
-412 NEVEATATTRNATW
+412 EVEGLSTSKKVSW
-426 REAALM
+426 REAAHM
-432 LGIGR
+432 IGVGR

>member
-1 VKSLDALKQTLA
+1 
-13 SAWNDEKGPT
+13 
-23 PHWKSSTNRV
+23 
-33 TLIFMT
+33 
-39 MESPLATALS
+39 MESALDTARE
-49 QLRGAIDQ
+49 QLQRAVDLLG
-57 LNLSEND
+57 LSEND
-64 WKTLSTPRRILQVAV
+64 WQTLSTPRRILEVAV

-86 EVEMYDGY
+86 DVEMYKGF

-104 SKGGVRYHPDI
+104 SKGGVRFHPSI
-115 DLDETV
+115 DMDETV

-141 KGGIAVDPGTLSLAE
+141 KGGIAIDPKDLSERE

-200 AGFSVPGV
+200 AGYSVPGV

-230 AIATREALRVK
+230 VISTIEALKAR
-241 GISID
+241 GINPA
-246 GARVAIQGFGKV
+246 GATVAVQGFGKV
-258 GYWAARALEDMG
+258 GYWTAIGLENLG
-270 MKVVAVSDV
+270 LKVVAVSDV
-279 HGGVMGFSSVQ
+279 NGAVTGFSSI
-290 ALWEHYLVNKNL
+290 AELWKYFTDHGNL
-302 DLPGA
+302 NMPGTDA
-307 DRLTNEE
+307 MTQDE
-314 LLHLNVDVL
+314 LLHLEVDVL

-328 ADSIT
+328 SDAIT
-333 ESTAQGVKAKIVVEG
+333 EKSALGIKAKIVVEG

-353 TPSGDAI
+353 TPAGDRI
-360 LRDNGILVVP
+360 LIDKGILTVP

-391 NYFWSAEEVKT
+391 NYFWSAEEVKS
-402 NLSSIMMKAF
+402 NLNEIMMRSFK
-412 NEVEATATTRNATW
+412 EVENTATAKKVSW
-426 REAALM
+426 REAAHM
-432 LGIGR
+432 IGVGR

>member
-1 VKSLDALKQTLA
+1 
-13 SAWNDEKGPT
+13 
-23 PHWKSSTNRV
+23 
-33 TLIFMT
+33 MT
-39 MESPLATALS
+39 MASSKESPLATALS
-49 QLRGAIDQ
+49 QLRRAIDQ
-57 LNLSEND
+57 LKLSEND
-64 WKTLSTPRRILQVAV
+64 WNTLSTPRRVLEVAV
-79 PLRRDNG
+79 PLRRDDG
-86 EVEMYDGY
+86 RVEMYKGY

-104 SKGGVRYHPDI
+104 SKGGVRFHQDI

-129 KCALTNLPYGGA
+129 KCALANLPYGGA
-141 KGGIAVDPGTLSLAE
+141 KGGVAVNPKTLSMTE

-230 AIATREALRVK
+230 AISVREALKIK
-241 GISID
+241 GID
-246 GARVAIQGFGKV
+246 PHGATVAIQGFGKV
-258 GYWAARALEDMG
+258 GYWAAVALETMG
-270 MKVVAVSDV
+270 LKVVAVSDV
-279 HGGVMGFSSVQ
+279 NGGVTGFKSVAQ
-290 ALWEHYLVNKNL
+290 LHKYLLENGTIVGA
-302 DLPGA
+302 PGTETI
-307 DRLTNEE
+307 TNTE
-314 LLHLNVDVL
+314 LLHLPVDVL
-323 IPAAL
+323 VPAAL
-328 ADSIT
+328 ADAIN
-333 ESTAQGVKAKIVVEG
+333 ESTASGIRAKIVVEG

-353 TPSGDAI
+353 TPAGDEI
-360 LRDNGILVVP
+360 MNDKGLLIVP

-391 NYFWSAEEVKT
+391 NYFWSAEEVKE
-402 NLSSIMMKAF
+402 NLNSILMRAI
-412 NEVEATATTRNATW
+412 NEVAENASSKKVTW
-426 REAALM
+426 REAANM
-432 LGIGR
+432 IGVGR
-437 VAEAHKLRG
+437 VAEAHRLRG

>member
-1 VKSLDALKQTLA
+1 
-13 SAWNDEKGPT
+13 
-23 PHWKSSTNRV
+23 
-33 TLIFMT
+33 MT
-39 MESPLATALS
+39 MESPMATALA
-49 QLRGAIDQ
+49 QLRRAVDLLQ
-57 LNLSEND
+57 LSEND
-64 WKTLSTPRRILQVAV
+64 WNTLSTPRRILEVAV
-79 PLRRDNG
+79 PLRRDDG
-86 EVEMYDGY
+86 RVEMYKGY

-104 SKGGVRYHPDI
+104 SKGGVRFHQDI
-115 DLDETV
+115 DLNETI

-141 KGGIAVDPGTLSLAE
+141 KGGVAVNVHDLSLGE

-208 VTGKPIVLGGSL
+208 VTGKPISLGGSL
-220 GRTSA
+220 GRNSA

-230 AIATREALRVK
+230 ALSTREALRVR
-241 GISID
+241 GINPI
-246 GARVAIQGFGKV
+246 GATVAIQGFGKV
-258 GYWAARALEDMG
+258 GYWAAIALEKMG
-270 MKVVAVSDV
+270 LKVVAVSDV
-279 HGGVMGFSSVQ
+279 QGGVMGFKSVEDLFKYSSVHGTIIG
-290 ALWEHYLVNKNL
+290 A
-302 DLPGA
+302 PGTENI
-307 DRLTNEE
+307 TNQE
-314 LLHLNVDVL
+314 LLALKVDVL

-328 ADSIT
+328 ADAIT
-333 ESTAQGVKAKIVVEG
+333 EATAPHIKAKIVVEG

-353 TPSGDAI
+353 TPEGDAI
-360 LRDNGILVVP
+360 LNSNGILVVP

-391 NYFWSAEEVKT
+391 NYFWSAQDVKD
-402 NLSSIMMKAF
+402 NLNKILMSAIMD
-412 NEVEATATTRNATW
+412 VEAMATEKKVTW
-426 REAALM
+426 REAAHM
-432 LGIGR
+432 LGVSR
-437 VAEAHKLRG
+437 VADAHRLRG

>member
-1 VKSLDALKQTLA
+1 
-13 SAWNDEKGPT
+13 
-23 PHWKSSTNRV
+23 
-33 TLIFMT
+33 MT
-39 MESPLATALS
+39 TESPLATALS

-57 LNLSEND
+57 LGLSEND
-64 WKTLSTPRRILQVAV
+64 WQTLSKPRRILQVAV

-141 KGGIAVDPGTLSLAE
+141 KGGINVDPATLSQRE

-230 AIATREALRVK
+230 GIATREALRAK
-241 GISID
+241 GIPIE

-258 GYWAARALEDMG
+258 GYWAARAVEDMG
-270 MKVVAVSDV
+270 MKVVAISDV
-279 HGGVMGFSSVQ
+279 HGGVIGFPSVS
-290 ALWEHYLVNKNL
+290 ALWDHFVTNKNL
-302 DLPGA
+302 DLPGT

-314 LLHLNVDVL
+314 LLHLDVDVL

-328 ADSIT
+328 ADAIT
-333 ESTAQGVKAKIVVEG
+333 ESTASAVKAKIVVEG
-348 ANAPT
+348 ANGPT

-360 LRDNGILVVP
+360 LHDKGILVVP

-391 NYFWSAEEVKT
+391 NYFWTADEVKT
-402 NLSSIMMKAF
+402 NLSSIMMKAL
-412 NEVEATATTRNATW
+412 NDVESTSEKKQVTW

-432 LGIGR
+432 LGVGR

>member
-1 VKSLDALKQTLA
+1 VPNL
-13 SAWNDEKGPT
+13 
-23 PHWKSSTNRV
+23 
-33 TLIFMT
+33 
-39 MESPLATALS
+39 ESPLATALS
-49 QLRGAIDQ
+49 QLRRAIDQ

-64 WKTLSTPRRILQVAV
+64 WNTLSTPRRVLEVAV
-79 PLRRDNG
+79 PLRRDDG
-86 EVEMYDGY
+86 RVEMYKGY

-104 SKGGVRYHPDI
+104 AKGGVRFHQDI

-141 KGGIAVDPGTLSLAE
+141 KGGVAVNPHSLSITE

-200 AGFSVPGV
+200 AGYSVPGV

-230 AIATREALRVK
+230 AVAVREALKLK
-241 GISID
+241 GINPE
-246 GARVAIQGFGKV
+246 GATVAIQGFGKV
-258 GYWAARALEDMG
+258 GYWAAVALENMG
-270 MKVVAVSDV
+270 LKVVAVSDV
-279 HGGVMGFSSVQ
+279 SGGVTGFSKVSELQ
-290 ALWEHYLVNKNL
+290 NFAQGNGTLV
-302 DLPGA
+302 GA
-307 DRLTNEE
+307 PSTESITNTE
-314 LLHLNVDVL
+314 LLHLPVDVL
-323 IPAAL
+323 VPAAL
-328 ADSIT
+328 ADAIT
-333 ESTAQGVKAKIVVEG
+333 ESTASGIKAKIVVEG

-353 TPSGDAI
+353 TPGGDAI
-360 LRDNGILVVP
+360 LNDKGVLVVP

-391 NYFWSAEEVKT
+391 NYFWSAEEVKE
-402 NLSSIMMKAF
+402 NLNSILMRSI
-412 NEVEATATTRNATW
+412 NEVAEHSAEHRVTW
-426 REAALM
+426 RESANM
-432 LGIGR
+432 IGVSR
-437 VAEAHKLRG
+437 VAQAHRLRG

>member
-1 VKSLDALKQTLA
+1 ML
-13 SAWNDEKGPT
+13 N
-23 PHWKSSTNRV
+23 
-33 TLIFMT
+33 FMT
-39 MESPLATALS
+39 TESALDTALS
-49 QLRGAIDQ
+49 QLKQAVSQ
-57 LNLSEND
+57 LGLSEND
-64 WKTLSTPRRILQVAV
+64 WQTLSTPRRVLEVAV

-86 EVEMYDGY
+86 NVEMYRGY

-104 SKGGVRYHPDI
+104 SKGGVRFHPDI
-115 DLDETV
+115 DMNETV

-141 KGGIAVDPGTLSLAE
+141 KGGIAVDAGSLSLTE

-230 AIATREALRVK
+230 AISAREALRVK
-241 GISID
+241 GID
-246 GARVAIQGFGKV
+246 PHGATVAIQGFGKV
-258 GYWAARALEDMG
+258 GYWAAVACEQMG

-279 HGGVMGFSSVQ
+279 HGGITGFSSIGAV
-290 ALWEHYLVNKNL
+290 WEHFKGNGNINI
-302 DLPGA
+302 PGSEK
-307 DRLTNEE
+307 LTNDE
-314 LLHLNVDVL
+314 LLHLKVDVL

-328 ADSIT
+328 SDAIT
-333 ESTAQGVKAKIVVEG
+333 EKSAGGIQAKIVVEG

-353 TPSGDAI
+353 TPGGDAI
-360 LRDNGILVVP
+360 MKDKDILVVP
-370 DILANSGGVIVS
+370 DILANAGGVIVS

-391 NYFWSAEEVKT
+391 NYFWTADEVKQ
-402 NLSSIMMKAF
+402 NLNEILMKSVR
-412 NEVEATATTRNATW
+412 EVEAMANSKDVTW
-426 REAALM
+426 REAAMM
-432 LGIGR
+432 LGVGR